1 MIKKFIFFVLFLF
14 VISLSSNAKA
24 LTKEEINEIRQIIRE
39 ELQHVNQRIGD
50 MDKSINQRI
59 DDMDKNINKRIDHIY
74 MLLVAIIALN
84 GAMVGSVVWLA
95 RQDKPIGKIHYD
107 QIIKR
112 EVEMEEEIRLIKKT
126 IENLKLQKA

>member
-1 MIKKFIFFVLFLF
+1 MIKKFIIFVLFLF

-39 ELQHVNQRIGD
+39 ELQHV
-50 MDKSINQRI
+50 NQRI